1 MHSGKNL
8 KAKKMET
15 TLLGLPMPNVL
26 QQLKDMLRYE
36 GFIVQ
41 TIPTADPVI
50 IASKKGGWMRS
61 PRQLILEFIS
71 ENNNLTRINI
81 TAIIKNNK
89 NSVNAEETL
98 EENFASKLYN
108 VFKKV
113 IKKPY
118 GI

>member
-1 MHSGKNL
+1 
-8 KAKKMET
+8 MES
-15 TLLGLPMPNVL
+15 TLLGLSMPKVL
-26 QQLKDMLRYE
+26 KQLKDMLLNE

-50 IASKKGGWMRS
+50 IASKEGGWMRS

-71 ENNNLTRINI
+71 ESNHLTRINI

-89 NSVNAEETL
+89 NNINAEEIL

-113 IKKPY
+113 IKKSY

>member
-1 MHSGKNL
+1 
-8 KAKKMET
+8 MES
-15 TLLGLPMPNVL
+15 TLLGLSMPKVL
-26 QQLKDMLRYE
+26 KQLKDMLLNE

-41 TIPTADPVI
+41 TIPTPDPVI
-50 IASKKGGWMRS
+50 IASKEGGWLRS

-71 ENNNLTRINI
+71 ENNHLTRINI

-89 NSVNAEETL
+89 NNTNAEEIL

-113 IKKPY
+113 IKKSY

>member
-1 MHSGKNL
+1 
-8 KAKKMET
+8 MET
-15 TLLGLPMPNVL
+15 TLLGLAMPKVL
-26 QQLKDMLRYE
+26 KQLKDMLLNE

-50 IASKKGGWMRS
+50 IASKEGGWMRS
-61 PRQLILEFIS
+61 PRQLVLEFIS
-71 ENNNLTRINI
+71 ENNHSTRINI

-89 NSVNAEETL
+89 NNLNAEEIL

>member
-1 MHSGKNL
+1 
-8 KAKKMET
+8 MET
-15 TLLGLPMPNVL
+15 TLLGLAMPKVL
-26 QQLKDMLRYE
+26 KQLKEMLLYQ
-36 GFIVQ
+36 GFMVQ

-50 IASKKGGWMRS
+50 IASKEGGWMRS

-71 ENNNLTRINI
+71 EDNHLTRINI
-81 TAIIKNNK
+81 TAIIKNKK
-89 NSVNAEETL
+89 NSLNAEEIL

>member
-1 MHSGKNL
+1 
-8 KAKKMET
+8 MET
-15 TLLGLPMPNVL
+15 TLLGIAMPKVL
-26 QQLKDMLRYE
+26 KQLKDMLLYE
-36 GFIVQ
+36 GFMVQ

-50 IASKKGGWMRS
+50 IASKEAGWMRS
-61 PRQLILEFIS
+61 PRQLILELIS
-71 ENNNLTRINI
+71 ENNHLTRINI
-81 TAIIKNNK
+81 TAIINNNK
-89 NSVNAEETL
+89 NRHNAEEIL